1 MAIVVKGMAPLV
13 QVFDMPTSIAF
24 YRDALGFE
32 VVQGDRPGDDCDWA
46 MLKLND
52 EYLMLNTA
60 YESEFRPPVPDPR
73 RIAAHRDTT
82 IYFSCPDV
90 DAAYN
95 HMLAAGVAVKSPS
108 TTGYGFKAIVV
119 DDPDGYGLCFQWPA
133 ESQRKH

>member
-32 VVQGDRPGDDCDWA
+32 VVQSDRAGDDCDWA
-46 MLKLND
+46 MLRLND

-60 YESEFRPPVPDPR
+60 YESDYRPPASDPR
-73 RIAAHRDTT
+73 RNAAHNDTSF
-82 IYFSCPDV
+82 YFRCEDV

-95 HMLAAGVAVKSPS
+95 HLSGRGLEVKPP
-108 TTGYGFKAIVV
+108 TITGYGFKAVFV
-119 DDPDGYGLCFQWPA
+119 NDPDGYVLCFQRPA
-133 ESQRKH
+133 E

>member
-24 YRDALGFE
+24 YRDALEFE
-32 VVQGDRPGDDCDWA
+32 VVQSDRSGDDCDWA

-60 YESEFRPPVPDPR
+60 YESDDRPPASDPR
-73 RIAAHRDTT
+73 RTAAHNDTAF
-82 IYFSCPDV
+82 YFRCEDV

-95 HMLAAGVAVKSPS
+95 HLSGAGLEVKPP
-108 TTGYGFKAIVV
+108 TITGYGFKAVSV
-119 DDPDGYGLCFQWPA
+119 NDPDGYVLVFQRPA
-133 ESQRKH
+133 E